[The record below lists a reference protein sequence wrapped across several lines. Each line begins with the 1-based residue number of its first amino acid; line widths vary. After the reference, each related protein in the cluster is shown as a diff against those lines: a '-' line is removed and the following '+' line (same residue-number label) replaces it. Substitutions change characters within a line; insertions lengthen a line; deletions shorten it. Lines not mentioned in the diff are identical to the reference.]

1 MLETTLFRGTL
12 SAGRQSLEARHTASL
27 SSGGE
32 CPHAVQSGAD
42 GLI

>member
-1 MLETTLFRGTL
+1 MPENTLFRGTL
-12 SAGRQSLEARHTASL
+12 TVGRQSLEARHAASL

-32 CPHAVQSGAD
+32 CPHSVQFGAD

>member
-1 MLETTLFRGTL
+1 MLENTLFRGT
-12 SAGRQSLEARHTASL
+12 STVGRQSLEARHAASL

-32 CPHAVQSGAD
+32 YPHSVQFGAD